1 MTINIG
7 VARGGP
13 ANGRILVHV
22 GREKPGYELR
32 ETGRY
37 VFVRSNWQWKEH
49 DVGSM
54 KDLLG
59 ERPYATAYPTRPGYK
74 ERTTSKDAADA
85 VESGSSI
92 LRERAFNALCI
103 AGEDG
108 LTADE
113 VASRLDESVL
123 AIRPRITELSK
134 ANPPR
139 IVPTGARRKNES
151 NLMAKV
157 WKAV

>member
-1 MTINIG
+1 M
-7 VARGGP
+7 
-13 ANGRILVHV
+13 
-22 GREKPGYELR
+22 
-32 ETGRY
+32 
-37 VFVRSNWQWKEH
+37 
-49 DVGSM
+49 GSM

-59 ERPYATAYPTRPGYK
+59 DRPYTTAYPDRPGYK

-85 VESGSSI
+85 VEPNSSI
-92 LRERAFNALCI
+92 LRERAYNALYI
-103 AGEDG
+103 AGENG

-113 VASRLDESVL
+113 VASRLGESVL

-134 ANPPR
+134 ADPPR

-151 NLMAKV
+151 NLNAKV